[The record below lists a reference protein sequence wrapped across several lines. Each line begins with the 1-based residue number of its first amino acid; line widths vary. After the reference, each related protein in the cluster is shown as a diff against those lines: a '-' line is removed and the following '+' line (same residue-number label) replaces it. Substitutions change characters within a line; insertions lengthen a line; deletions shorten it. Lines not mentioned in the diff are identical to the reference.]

1 MAWRNTR
8 SSESNINTSVFSGVP
23 QYPRIRQM
31 IRDMINASQYDYHE
45 SESFLVKEVI
55 LNDPINHGAVRGT
68 FINSPQQEPTDGVVY
83 PLMPNII
90 HIPLIGEHVVVTE
103 YNGQHY
109 YTSVINRK
117 NSPNENSIVFDLP
130 ANTKFGK
137 TFKRKD
143 IKHIEV
149 CEGEIVFEGRFGN
162 SIKLGCNHKNN
173 SPNIKIRA
181 GQRTDYDGTTA
192 VVPESINEDKSSIYL
207 STGEKGDNPI
217 TIAKPTE
224 KTVSG
229 NSIVMN
235 SDKLFFNS
243 KDGDIHIRASKDM
256 ILESSKGSIVL
267 NAKSG
272 QTIKMGDP
280 RAPMI
285 PTVNGQKLLE
295 LFTGLMKLLTAV
307 PKLATPATMAQAGK
321 DIAIELPKVTQ
332 QVVNKE
338 FLNMQVMTADPAFK
352 VPEPPKIP
360 KLPDLKLKKLKLEQG
375 IKLPKK
381 LSVSDLTDKI

>member
-1 MAWRNTR
+1 MAWRKLR
-8 SSESNINTSVFSGVP
+8 SSEPDINASTFTGMP

-31 IRDMINASQYDYHE
+31 IRDMINVSQYDYHE
-45 SESFLVKEVI
+45 SEAFLVKEVI

-103 YNGQHY
+103 YNGKHY
-109 YTSVINRK
+109 YTSIINRK

-207 STGEKGDNPI
+207 STDDRI
-217 TIAKPTE
+217 TIDGGNFSDKS
-224 KTVSG
+224 VSG
-229 NSIVMN
+229 NSIVIN

-352 VPEPPKIP
+352 VPELPKIP